1 MIVHVTD
8 QETVNAASAGGARRL
23 LAVPRGVAIL
33 AAASAALLVAGIV
46 LLVLAAGLNG
56 SPARQNVALSDQQR
70 TRDVESAISSDVAAL
85 FSYSYGNVAAARA
98 EAARVLTGQA
108 AAQYAELSPMLR
120 SAASQQLTVSTK
132 VVQAGVSWLSGGT
145 ARILLFLDQTAT
157 RAGDAKPATSAAQL
171 TVTARLAGG
180 QWRIT
185 SIEAR

>member
-1 MIVHVTD
+1 LSVHVS
-8 QETVNAASAGGARRL
+8 EPEAAAADSAARVRRL
-23 LAVPRGVAIL
+23 PAIPRGIAVL

-46 LLVLAAGLNG
+46 LLVLAAGLSG
-56 SPARQNVALSDQQR
+56 SPARQNVALSDQAG
-70 TRDVESAISSDVAAL
+70 TRDVESAVSGDVAAL
-85 FSYSYGNVAAARA
+85 FSYSYANVGSARA

-108 AAQYAELSPMLR
+108 AAQYAELAPMLR

-145 ARILLFLDQTAT
+145 ARVLLFLDQTAT
-157 RAGDAKPATSAAQL
+157 RAGAKPVTSAAQL
-171 TVTARLAGG
+171 AVTAQQSGG